1 VKHQVDSRVLGLIE
15 RTRKRALFMRLQGEW
30 LMVSALLPLLV
41 WLFLLLEHFT
51 DHEPGTRTTL
61 QLLLYSFVGLVFLA
75 LFALAGWRLYLK
87 KGRMSLRDTA
97 LAIGWGSEGVKDRL
111 LNGLQVIERGADG
124 DNGFDPE
131 LVAASLDHVVPHLEE
146 VDYRRVLPHGSRKR
160 SLKRAA
166 IVWLVGLCL
175 LLLGREQA
183 LLAAGRLLEP
193 RRDFLGAPAFAL
205 NLEARYADSLGLGRL
220 VDQQSVDLVIDVSGD
235 VQPAQVLLTAFAG
248 DTLLRE
254 WELPVSRGLARFAG
268 FVPGRGFEVLASATE
283 RRMDRERLVKSNRL
297 KLEWSATP
305 RITDLVAELSPPA
318 YTRLPARQLASGD
331 ALWTVP
337 VGSRIRL
344 DLKSDKALLSAR
356 IEAEKANGDSLEIPL
371 DSLGSQRAG
380 ITLRARQDLNFAL
393 CITDSES
400 LENPKPLWRR
410 LRVIQDEVPR
420 LRVLRPREV
429 EGRLDQ
435 GLELPLAALAE
446 DDYGF
451 SACRLAMRRV
461 SGRFGEPDT
470 PDPQQ
475 VESLSAGWV
484 WQDLNLSPL
493 PDPEGRGRR
502 HAGVESLISLLQL
515 DLLPDDE
522 AQFFV
527 ELWDNNG
534 WNGPRRVTSALY
546 RWTLPG
552 MDDLFAEAEAGQ
564 EELAE
569 ESSQLLDR
577 ARENQQRLKELN
589 EEMRRDPEITWE
601 KEQKLKQ
608 VLSEQQEIVQEAAQL
623 AEKLEELQQ
632 KAERNQLISP
642 ELQEK
647 MARLKEL
654 LNEAI
659 SPELLEQLK
668 KAAEEAMKPES
679 QAGQKPRQDM
689 EEALKK
695 MEEQLDR
702 FLAVLEEMRLEQ
714 KLEELAR
721 RAEAL
726 LENQRQLHQQ
736 LNQTNEEERLARQQD
751 TQRQEAE
758 SLANEIEQLQQ
769 DFAEKSTLPKEQLES
784 SQQLMEERR
793 IAPRMGEFSE
803 QMQQSSSP
811 EKAEQEKLD
820 QDLNELAAMLQ
831 QSLEEMRQQQK
842 DELGRELDALAQAL
856 LLLSLSQEEIDHSS
870 NGLSVRSPLVPELAE
885 RSLEIQLGLRAG
897 AEQAWQ
903 LSRKSFH
910 VPKALLPE
918 LGHADRKLDQILDDF
933 HERRLGQM
941 KGLGPEVMA
950 HLNRSVLLLKE
961 AGRQMQQGSSSS
973 GFEEM
978 MEKLSQASAK
988 QQCLNGQCNNLMAMK
1003 PGQSQKPL
1011 SISFS
1016 EASQQQAGIR
1026 QDLESLQEKLG
1037 EEGKPTLGDMGQVA
1051 ADMKEVEQD
1060 LESRSYTERTQR
1072 LQERILSRLLDAQR
1086 SVRRQDEEKKRE
1098 SRSASSLKALSGDE
1112 LPAEEENV
1120 MRQELLKALE
1130 EGFTPESRELI
1141 RRYLQ
1146 ELEEVNSESP

>member
-1 VKHQVDSRVLGLIE
+1 
-15 RTRKRALFMRLQGEW
+15 MRLQGEW
-30 LMVSALLPLLV
+30 LLVSALLPLLV

-51 DHEPGTRTTL
+51 DHEPATRLTL
-61 QLLLYSFVGLVFLA
+61 QLLLYSTVGLVL
-75 LFALAGWRLYLK
+75 LTLLLLAGWRLLLK
-87 KGRMSLRDTA
+87 KGRLSLRDTA
-97 LAIGWGSEGVKDRL
+97 LAIGWGSDGVKDRL

-124 DNGFDPE
+124 DNGFDPD
-131 LVAASLDHVVPHLEE
+131 LVAASLDHVVPHLDQ
-146 VDYRRVLPHGSRKR
+146 VDFRRVLPYKARGR
-160 SLKRAA
+160 SLKRASV
-166 IVWLVGLCL
+166 VWLIGLCL
-175 LLLGREQA
+175 LLLGRDHA

-193 RRDFLGAPAFAL
+193 QRDFLGAPAFAL
-205 NLEARYADSLGLGRL
+205 NLEAQSADSLGLGRL
-220 VDQQSVDLVIDVSGD
+220 VDQQSVDLVIDVAGD
-235 VQPAQVLLTAFAG
+235 VQPAKVLLEAFAG
-248 DTLLRE
+248 DSRLRE
-254 WELPVSRGLARFAG
+254 WELPVSRGQARLRAFI
-268 FVPGRGFEVLASATE
+268 PGRAMSFTASAME
-283 RRMDRERLVKSNRL
+283 RRLDRERTITSNQL
-297 KLEWSATP
+297 SLDWSATP
-305 RITDLVAELSPPA
+305 RITNLHVELLPPA
-318 YTRLPARQLASGD
+318 YTRLPAKELVSSD

-344 DLKSDKALLSAR
+344 ELESDKDLDAAW
-356 IEAEKANGDSLEIPL
+356 IQAVKASGDSLLLSL
-371 DSLGSQRAG
+371 DSLDSRRKGL
-380 ITLRARQDLNFAL
+380 TFRARQDLDFTLCVTDDEAL
-393 CITDSES
+393 MNQ
-400 LENPKPLWRR
+400 NPLKRR
-410 LRVIQDEVPR
+410 LRVIQDEAPR
-420 LRVLRPREV
+420 LRVIRPREV

-435 GLELPLAALAE
+435 GMEIPLAALAE

-475 VESLSAGWV
+475 VDSLADGWI
-484 WQDLNLSPL
+484 WQDLNLASL

-502 HAGVESLISLLQL
+502 HAGVEVLISLLQL

-534 WNGPRRVTSALY
+534 WNGARRVTSALY

-569 ESSQLLDR
+569 ESSRLLDR
-577 ARENQQRLKELN
+577 ARENQQRLQELN
-589 EEMRRDPEITWE
+589 EEMRRDPEMTWE

-608 VLSEQQEIVQEAAQL
+608 VLTEQQEIVEEAAQL

-668 KAAEEAMKPES
+668 KTAEEAMKPES

-736 LNQTNEEERLARQQD
+736 LSQTKEEQSLARQQD
-751 TQRQEAE
+751 AQRQEAE
-758 SLANEIEQLQQ
+758 SLANEIDQLQQ
-769 DFAEKSTLPKEQLES
+769 DFADKSTLPREQLDS
-784 SQQLMEERR
+784 SSQLMEERR
-793 IAPRMGEFSE
+793 IAPRMGEFSD

-831 QSLEEMRQQQK
+831 QSLEQMRQQQK
-842 DELGRELDALAQAL
+842 EELGRELDALAQAL
-856 LLLSLSQEEIDHSS
+856 LLLSLSQEEIDHNI

-897 AEQAWQ
+897 AEEAWQ

-918 LGHADRKLDQILDDF
+918 LGQADRKLEQILGDF

-950 HLNRSVLLLKE
+950 HLNRAVLLLKE
-961 AGRQMQQGSSSS
+961 AGRQMQQGASSS

-1016 EASQQQAGIR
+1016 EAAQQQAGIR
-1026 QDLESLQEKLG
+1026 QDMESLQEKLG

-1060 LESRSYTERTQR
+1060 LENKSFTERTQR

-1098 SRSASSLKALSGDE
+1098 SRSASGLKALAGEE
-1112 LPAEEENV
+1112 LPAEEVNA

-1146 ELEEVNSESP
+1146 ELEQVDSENP